1 MAGRLLQASWKC
13 AAEVCARQ
21 GQQRRRIAILP
32 NTLAFHLP
40 LPLSPFFR
48 FPFSTL
54 SLSLSPVL
62 TFASIISIYP
72 SSFLF
77 TITISPLLF
86 LVKLS
91 NLLYFSPIHLTFSSS
106 FHLSLF
112 PSSPFTFHLPP
123 PSPRHSS
130 LTNHL
135 YPSAS
140 AFYLSAFQ
148 PLPLI
153 FTLFL
158 CPQSFHPT
166 LHLYL
171 SPSTFTSTLHLSCSP
186 SPFHLFSFYL
196 PPSPEHLSSAFLP
209 FPQHSIHLSLS
220 LLHLSPFSSTSGQT
234 FHLAPSEK
242 RAGTGKG
249 ACKNRTGVAQG
260 LCGFNSPVC
269 TLSQTDHGGKG

>member
-32 NTLAFHLP
+32 NTFAFHLP

-112 PSSPFTFHLPP
+112 PSSPSTFHLP
-123 PSPRHSS
+123 
-130 LTNHL
+130 LGTHL
-135 YPSAS
+135 LPIT
-140 AFYLSAFQ
+140 FTLQLLLFNLSAFQ

-186 SPFHLFSFYL
+186 SPFHLFSF
-196 PPSPEHLSSAFLP
+196 
-209 FPQHSIHLSLS
+209 
-220 LLHLSPFSSTSGQT
+220 T
-234 FHLAPSEK
+234 FHLY
-242 RAGTGKG
+242 
-249 ACKNRTGVAQG
+249 
-260 LCGFNSPVC
+260 F
-269 TLSQTDHGGKG
+269 